1 MTNANVEHK
10 EKKHQKHK
18 SCTEV
23 NNYKEMKQASGN
35 KRVFTKT
42 TQHKQRRH
50 SSHSLIRESICNEV
64 KLGSQ
69 VAQVA
74 TLRCEM
80 CDPAV
85 SDSGW

>member
-10 EKKHQKHK
+10 EKNTKNK
-18 SCTEV
+18 SYTEV

-35 KRVFTKT
+35 KRVSTKT
-42 TQHKQRRH
+42 TQHKEPRH

-69 VAQVA
+69 VAHGTRCYT
-74 TLRCEM
+74 TL
-80 CDPAV
+80 
-85 SDSGW
+85 